1 MRGFGAD
8 VRMADPAES
17 VMQEPEELVVGV
29 ELLPEV
35 APVVWRKALWTGVG
49 SCLAILLLQ
58 AVGQGL
64 HHPLLLAPFGASC
77 VLLFTAPDSPLAQE
91 RNILLSYAI
100 ATAVGFLAL
109 WLFAGAWWSV
119 ALAVG
124 ATITLMGLTH
134 TMHPPAGAHPIVII
148 LGAPAWKVLLPT
160 LVAGL
165 SLLLLSAW
173 VFHRYFPARHD

>member
-1 MRGFGAD
+1 
-8 VRMADPAES
+8 
-17 VMQEPEELVVGV
+17 MQEPEELLAEI

-35 APVVWRKALWTGVG
+35 APAVWRKALWAGIG
-49 SCLAILLLQ
+49 SCLAILVLQ

-77 VLLFTAPDSPLAQE
+77 VLLFAAPDSPLAQP
-91 RNILLSYAI
+91 RNIFVGYAL
-100 ATAVGFLAL
+100 ATLVGFAAL

-124 ATITLMGLTH
+124 ATITLMGVTH
-134 TMHPPAGAHPIVII
+134 TVHPPAGAHPIVII
-148 LGAPAWKVLLPT
+148 FGAPAWKLLLPT

-165 SLLLLSAW
+165 CLLLLCAW
-173 VFHRYFPARHD
+173 AFHRFLPPLHKD